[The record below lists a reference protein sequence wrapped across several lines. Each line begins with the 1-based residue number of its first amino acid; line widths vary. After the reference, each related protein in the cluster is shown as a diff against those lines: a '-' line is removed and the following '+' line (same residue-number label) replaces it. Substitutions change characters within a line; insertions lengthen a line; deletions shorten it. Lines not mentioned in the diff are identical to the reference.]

1 MPPKLGVI
9 AGGGSL
15 PERIVRACRE
25 TGREVFVIAI
35 EGHAEPNGFEDVPH
49 AWLRIGAGGKALKLL
64 REQGVEELVL
74 AGDVRR
80 PSLAELKPD
89 LWTAKFLARVGT
101 NALGDDGM
109 LGAVIRELEASEG
122 FCVVGTDSLLPGLL
136 ATAGVY
142 GSVQPDEQ
150 AIQDIERGVEVA
162 RGIGGLDVGQAA
174 VVQQGLVLAVEAIEG
189 TDAMIG
195 RAAALRREG
204 SGGVLVKVSKPGQES
219 RADLPCIGPD
229 TVRAAA
235 EAGLAGIA
243 IEAGGALVLGRDEVV
258 RAADAAGLFV
268 IGVPV
273 WGGTA

>member
-15 PERIVRACRE
+15 PGRIVRACRE
-25 TGREVFVIAI
+25 SGREVFVIAL
-35 EGHAEPNGFEDVPH
+35 EGHAESGGFEDVPH

-64 REQGVEELVL
+64 RNEGVEELVL

-80 PSLAELKPD
+80 PSLSELKPD
-89 LWTAKFLARVGT
+89 LWTAKFLARVGSQS
-101 NALGDDGM
+101 LGDDGM
-109 LGAVIRELEASEG
+109 LGAVIRELEANEG
-122 FCVVGTDSLLPGLL
+122 FRVVGAESLLPGLV
-136 ATAGVY
+136 AITGVY
-142 GSVQPDEQ
+142 GSVQPDGQ
-150 AIQDIERGVEVA
+150 AVEDIERGIEVA

-189 TDAMIG
+189 TDAMIS
-195 RAAALRREG
+195 RAGVLRREG
-204 SGGVLVKVSKPGQES
+204 PGGVLVKVSKPGQEA
-219 RADLPCIGPD
+219 RADLPCIGPE

-243 IEAGGALVLGRDEVV
+243 VEAGGALVLAQDELV

-273 WGGTA
+273 WSGAA